1 MTKMVLDVGNCGPDH
16 AAIRNFIEGRFD
28 ARVIQADAWADTA
41 AILER
46 EPVDLILVNRKL
58 DVDYSDGLEV
68 VRRLKAS
75 PKWSAI
81 PVMLVTNYEEHQRLA
96 VKEGALPGFGK
107 LELTLPR
114 TEERIGQVLNYAVS

>member
-1 MTKMVLDVGNCGPDH
+1 MTKMVLDVGNCAPDH
-16 AAIRNFIEGRFD
+16 AAIRNYIEGRFD
-28 ARVIQADAWADTA
+28 ARVMQSDAWSDTA

-58 DVDYSDGLEV
+58 DVDYSDGLEM

-75 PKWSAI
+75 PKWSSI

-96 VKEGALPGFGK
+96 VQEGALPGFGK

-114 TEERIGQVLNYAVS
+114 TEERIGQALGYAVS